1 MGMEQARIGVTQ
13 LHLAILARGGRHHL
27 EYRRTL
33 RAPMQ
38 RFQCLAL
45 GPSEETKEKSERAR
59 VPAKNAKND
68 DQGTA
73 ASAKNPN
80 MNGFERLSHSLGDW
94 GTPAWGECSA
104 NDERPYLFKFSSSL
118 VLMKA
123 REGP

>member
-1 MGMEQARIGVTQ
+1 MNHDAQ
-13 LHLAILARGGRHHL
+13 LDGDGAGHDRGDTAAPRDSSQRRGHHL

-104 NDERPYLFKFSSSL
+104 
-118 VLMKA
+118 
-123 REGP
+123 